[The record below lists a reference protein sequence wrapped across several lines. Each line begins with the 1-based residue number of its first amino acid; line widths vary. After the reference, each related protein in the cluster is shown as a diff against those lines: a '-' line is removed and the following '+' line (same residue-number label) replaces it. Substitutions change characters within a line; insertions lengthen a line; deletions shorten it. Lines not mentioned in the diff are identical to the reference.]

1 MGLTMKEKQAV
12 TKQLALS
19 YKRAGK
25 KEKGKILDTVIE
37 LTGYNRSYA
46 SRVLRQRAKPKVVG
60 KGRRGKVKITLVEDE
75 RTKRKRSLRRRPRKY
90 DKQVVVALR
99 KVWVICDC
107 ICGKRLGPY
116 LAEIVPVLERLDELK
131 IADEVR
137 EKLIKISPA
146 TIDRL
151 LAPLR
156 KRYQLK
162 ARSNTKPGTL
172 LKHQIPIRT
181 FSDWDELRPGFV
193 EIDLVSHEGGDPKGD
208 YIQTLDVTDVCTGWT
223 ETRAVKNKAQVW
235 VFEALQEIMNRVPF
249 AILGIDSDNGSE
261 FINNHLL
268 RYCSENRITFTRAR
282 PYRKN
287 DNCFVEQKNYSVVR
301 RAVGYRRHDTEQ
313 ELEVLNKL
321 YDHLRLYTNFFQPVM
336 KLIEKTR
343 IGSKVK
349 KRYDC
354 AKTPYR
360 RTVESDFVPNQA
372 KEVLREQYAK
382 LNPVKL
388 KQKITILQERLD
400 DLVRSKNRPKQE
412 EQHVNLEYIFT

>member
-1 MGLTMKEKQAV
+1 M
-12 TKQLALS
+12 
-19 YKRAGK
+19 Y
-25 KEKGKILDTVIE
+25 
-37 LTGYNRSYA
+37 Y
-46 SRVLRQRAKPKVVG
+46 
-60 KGRRGKVKITLVEDE
+60 
-75 RTKRKRSLRRRPRKY
+75 
-90 DKQVVVALR
+90 
-99 KVWVICDC
+99 
-107 ICGKRLGPY
+107 
-116 LAEIVPVLERLDELK
+116 
-131 IADEVR
+131 
-137 EKLIKISPA
+137 
-146 TIDRL
+146 
-151 LAPLR
+151 
-156 KRYQLK
+156 
-162 ARSNTKPGTL
+162 
-172 LKHQIPIRT
+172 
-181 FSDWDELRPGFV
+181 
-193 EIDLVSHEGGDPKGD
+193 
-208 YIQTLDVTDVCTGWT
+208 
-223 ETRAVKNKAQVW
+223 
-235 VFEALQEIMNRVPF
+235 
-249 AILGIDSDNGSE
+249 GSE

-372 KEVLREQYAK
+372 KEVLREEYAK

-388 KQKITILQERLD
+388 KQ
-400 DLVRSKNRPKQE
+400 
-412 EQHVNLEYIFT
+412 